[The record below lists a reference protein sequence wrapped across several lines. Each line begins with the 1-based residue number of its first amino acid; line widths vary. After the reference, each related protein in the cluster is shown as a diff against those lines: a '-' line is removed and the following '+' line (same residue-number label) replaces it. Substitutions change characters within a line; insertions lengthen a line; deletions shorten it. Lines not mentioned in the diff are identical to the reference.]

1 MLKFKWIIFCFICGS
16 NICLANE
23 KSYEFKYAESIWSL
37 VLYSVFL
44 FGLFFIWDVG
54 LLLFLRKKNK
64 SEVVIKF
71 LNVHYR
77 VKENEIL
84 SEKITFKL
92 FENAIA
98 LVVWGVLFL
107 FLKYTKSYPLLNII
121 LFMIIPRKMLVAILP
136 DINRSKI
143 DLFLLLVILLL
154 IYLSI
159 GNIELMNSVQNVI
172 KNF

>member
-1 MLKFKWIIFCFICGS
+1 MLKFKWIILCFIYAS
-16 NICLANE
+16 NICVANE
-23 KSYEFKYAESIWSL
+23 KSYEFMYAESIWSL

-44 FGLFFIWDVG
+44 FILFLIWDAF
-54 LLLFLRKKNK
+54 LLFFLRKKNK
-64 SEVVIKF
+64 NEVVIKF

-92 FENAIA
+92 FENALA
-98 LVVWGVLFL
+98 VVVWIILIVYSN
-107 FLKYTKSYPLLNII
+107 YTKSYPLLNII

-136 DINRSKI
+136 DISRSKI